1 MSVAHHSEVVQ
12 HHSEVVLDLSSE
24 MNRAGMELETEEE
37 RLREMKY
44 QNYKARVMSSTS
56 RLSRHQLTFVRD
68 YEYEMTRIARKRM
81 KILAETIKGYE
92 ERLKTMKLHFAH

>member
-1 MSVAHHSEVVQ
+1 MSEAHHSEAVI
-12 HHSEVVLDLSSE
+12 DLSSK
-24 MNRAGMELETEEE
+24 MNRVGMESETKEE

-68 YEYEMTRIARKRM
+68 YEYEISRIARERIKL
-81 KILAETIKGYE
+81 LAETIKGYE